1 MFVYLVSVFTA
12 LLVRSLAL
20 IYQSCV
26 KTGTDLNAELVV
38 RQDTRVIY
46 ETFVSDPSQHT
57 NDRFLINAAAE
68 FDRH

>member
-1 MFVYLVSVFTA
+1 MYFVCEFPA

-26 KTGTDLNAELVV
+26 KTGADLSTELVV

-46 ETFVSDPSQHT
+46 ETFVSDQSQHM
-57 NDRFLINAAAE
+57 NDRVLINATAE

>member
-1 MFVYLVSVFTA
+1 M
-12 LLVRSLAL
+12 AL

-26 KTGTDLNAELVV
+26 KTGADLSAELVV

-46 ETFVSDPSQHT
+46 ETFVSDQSQHM
-57 NDRFLINAAAE
+57 NDRVLINAVAE